1 MAAGRDVDE
10 TAYAQSLSKP
20 LDTQGG
26 KQMAD
31 VITSQPES
39 VAVAAAPTLTTE
51 IRKYAVEAIGAFFL
65 TFVVVVSVLSHSVFT
80 PLAAGA
86 TLMVMIYA
94 GGHISGGH
102 YNPAVT
108 MAALVRRRIGIG
120 EAVGYWIA
128 QVVGGV
134 VAAVIGRAVVNP
146 PAVTTL
152 TLTGHAEAAAAV
164 VELLITFALCYVMLN
179 VATSKDQPGN
189 GFFGLAIGFTVTAG
203 AFAVGGISGGVFN
216 PAVALGGATAGLF
229 AWSTI
234 WVYLVVQ
241 LGAGIAAGLAFLVL
255 NPGDRLLR
263 TYTGGPNQARHAGSN
278 PVPAPRGS
286 NA

>member
-1 MAAGRDVDE
+1 MAAGKDDGE
-10 TAYAQSLSKP
+10 TAYAQSLSTP
-20 LDTQGG
+20 LGTQGG
-26 KQMAD
+26 KQMAEN

-39 VAVAAAPTLTTE
+39 VAVAAVPMWATE
-51 IRKYAVEAIGAFFL
+51 IRKYAVEAIGSFFL
-65 TFVVVVSVLSHSVFT
+65 TFVVVVSVLTHSAFT

-108 MAALVRRRIGIG
+108 MGALVRGRIGPV
-120 EAVGYWIA
+120 EAVGYWVA

-146 PAVTTL
+146 SAVSTL

-164 VELLITFALCYVMLN
+164 AELLITFALCYVVLN

-203 AFAVGGISGGVFN
+203 AFAGGGISGGAFN
-216 PAVALGGATAGLF
+216 PAVTLGGAAAGLF
-229 AWSTI
+229 GWSTI
-234 WVYLVVQ
+234 WVYLVGQ
-241 LGAGIAAGLAFLVL
+241 LAARIAGGLAVL
-255 NPGDRLLR
+255 APH
-263 TYTGGPNQARHAGSN
+263 TGATR
-278 PVPAPRGS
+278 
-286 NA
+286 